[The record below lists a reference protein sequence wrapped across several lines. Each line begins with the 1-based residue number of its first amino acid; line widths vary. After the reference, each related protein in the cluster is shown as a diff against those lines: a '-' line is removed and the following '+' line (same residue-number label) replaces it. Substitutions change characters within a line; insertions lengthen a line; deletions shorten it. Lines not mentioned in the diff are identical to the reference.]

1 MMPGGSYRLTGRN
14 DDALV
19 LRDGQWFIHR
29 RSYHVMTEELPGV
42 GE

>member
-14 DDALV
+14 DDQLV
-19 LRDGQWFIHR
+19 RRDGRWQIR
-29 RSYHVMTEELPGV
+29 YRTYHVMTEELPRV